1 MKIYLM
7 QHGEAKS
14 RDEDAERSLSEQ
26 GRNDVEKMA
35 GFINRSGINVNR
47 IIHSGKLRAQQ
58 TAEIISS
65 RILNGATEISHLINP
80 GDDISD
86 FVEEIDNTDDALFV
100 VGHLPFLSKL
110 VSFLVSESADQDI
123 LIYSPASIVCLQR
136 DDNEC
141 WLINWML
148 KPELITD

>member
-14 RDEDAERSLSEQ
+14 REEDPERSLSAQGEQ
-26 GRNDVEKMA
+26 DVQKMA
-35 GFINRSGINVNR
+35 DFINRSGINVDR

-58 TAEIISS
+58 TAEIISTS
-65 RILNGATEISHLINP
+65 ILNSTTEISHVINP
-80 GDDISD
+80 GDDVSD
-86 FVEEIDNTDDALFV
+86 FVEEIDNTDHELFV
-100 VGHLPFLSKL
+100 VGHLPYLSKL

-136 DDNEC
+136 DDNER
-141 WLINWML
+141 WLISWML
-148 KPELITD
+148 KPELIVD

>member
-14 RDEDAERSLSEQ
+14 REEDPERSLSAQGEQ
-26 GRNDVEKMA
+26 DVQKMA
-35 GFINRSGINVNR
+35 DFINSTGINVNR

-58 TAEIISS
+58 TAEIMST
-65 RILNGATEISHLINP
+65 RILNGTTEISHVINP

-86 FVEEIDNTDDALFV
+86 FVEEIDNSNDELFV
-100 VGHLPFLSKL
+100 VGHLPYLSKL

-136 DDNEC
+136 DDNEH
-141 WLINWML
+141 WLISWML
-148 KPELITD
+148 KPELIAD